1 MNDVIKKITDFWMD
15 SPFLEKFK
23 KIGEWF
29 EKEIKEESNG
39 FEQIERAVS
48 GK

>member
-29 EKEIKEESNG
+29 EKEIKTEIQVGEIND
-39 FEQIERAVS
+39 
-48 GK
+48 GKQCI